1 MERTHYKCLEQDK
14 TNVLKISKGHFDAM
28 MILSPQSIINVQ
40 WWYSNINSSKNN
52 ITKSEP
58 VLKILSDASSSG

>member
-14 TNVLKISKGHFDAM
+14 TNVLTISKGHFDAM